1 MRRFDFAVT
10 LVCCALL
17 GYFSWHAWKGPR
29 GYPYQEHLQ
38 QQLAQLDQKY
48 GDLTA
53 RREALEHKVTL
64 LRPDSIDPDLL
75 DEMARAKLDMVK
87 PGDLVL
93 FTTN

>member
-17 GYFSWHAWKGPR
+17 GYFAWHAWEGPR
-29 GYPYQEHLQ
+29 GYPYQENLQ

-48 GDLTA
+48 GDLKS
-53 RREALEHKVTL
+53 RREALEHKVGL

-87 PGDLVL
+87 PGDLVV
-93 FTTN
+93 FTKD

>member
-17 GYFSWHAWKGPR
+17 GYFAWHAWKGPR
-29 GYPYQEHLQ
+29 GYPYQDSLQ
-38 QQLAQLDQKY
+38 KQLAQLDQKY
-48 GDLTA
+48 GELKGK
-53 RREALEHKVTL
+53 REALEHKVSL

-93 FTTN
+93 FTKN